1 VLPVVA
7 YYGVPVILEVPE
19 IGSVLVSE
27 KTMPSYMTSC
37 PHPIL
42 SKLILGWQHP
52 EQSKQT
58 RQSNRRKAA
67 RQHGSR

>member
-1 VLPVVA
+1 MPHITGGVLVLPVVA

-42 SKLILGWQHP
+42 SKLILG
-52 EQSKQT
+52 
-58 RQSNRRKAA
+58 
-67 RQHGSR
+67 